1 MSRPRIKEVTRVAS
15 SNKVKAYRLKNSE
28 FQLKRVMIKYM
39 FSHDI
44 KIVS

>member
-1 MSRPRIKEVTRVAS
+1 MSRPRIKEVTKVAS
-15 SNKVKAYRLKNSE
+15 SNKVKAYRLKHSE
-28 FQLKRVMIKYM
+28 FQLKRVVIKSM